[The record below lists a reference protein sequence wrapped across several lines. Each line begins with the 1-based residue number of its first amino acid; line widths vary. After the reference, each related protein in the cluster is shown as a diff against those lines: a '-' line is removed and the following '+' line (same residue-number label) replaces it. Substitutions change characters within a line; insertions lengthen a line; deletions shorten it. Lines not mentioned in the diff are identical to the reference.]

1 MPLVLNSSSI
11 SGLAPVGGLSSPQT
25 GSVLQVLQTVKT
37 DTFSTTAASF
47 TDVTGLSVSITP
59 TSATSRILVFLSIAG
74 VNASTTGSTARI
86 ARNGTGIG
94 VATSAGS
101 RNAGGTAEMYNA
113 RTDVFYTYTSIV
125 LDSPATTSA
134 ITYSAQ
140 IIVGSGGAY
149 TTYINSSSGDGNN
162 NGISRGASSITLM
175 EIAA

>member
-1 MPLVLNSSSI
+1 MPLVLNGSSI
-11 SGLAPVGGLSSPQT
+11 TGLSPVGGLSSPQT
-25 GSVLQVLQTVKT
+25 GSVLQVVSNTKT
-37 DTFSTTAASF
+37 DTFSTTASSF
-47 TDVTGLSVSITP
+47 TDVTGLFATITP
-59 TSATSRILVFLSIAG
+59 TSATSRILVILSIAG
-74 VNASTTGSTARI
+74 VNGTTTGSTARI

-113 RTDVFYTYTSIV
+113 RTDTFYTYTSIV

-149 TTYINSSSGDGNN
+149 TTFVISSSADTNN
-162 NGISRGASSITLM
+162 NANSRGASSITVM
-175 EIAA
+175 EIAG

>member
-1 MPLVLNSSSI
+1 MAVTING
-11 SGLAPVGGLSSPQT
+11 SGQVPV
-25 GSVLQVLQTVKT
+25 QVIQTVKT
-37 DTFSTTAASF
+37 DTFSTTASSF

-59 TSATSRILVFLSIAG
+59 TSASNRILVFLSIAG
-74 VNASTTGSTARI
+74 VNATTTGSTARI

-113 RTDVFYTYTSIV
+113 RTDSFYTYTSIV

-140 IIVGSGGAY
+140 IIAGSGGAY
-149 TTYINSSSGDGNN
+149 TTYINSSSADGNSN
-162 NGISRGASSITLM
+162 AHSRGASSITVM
-175 EIAA
+175 EISG